1 MTLYYEQLNPY
12 AIHRLVCNKFSLPPG
27 QAMAL
32 NREVESGSY
41 LKDNL
46 FIDLNP
52 ENRWGHV
59 RYGGEVINAKVIN
72 TFGCILRY

>member
-1 MTLYYEQLNPY
+1 MRIVMRNCY
-12 AIHRLVCNKFSLPPG
+12 RLPPG

-32 NREVESGSY
+32 SHEIEGATY

-46 FIDLNP
+46 FIDINA

-59 RYGGEVINAKVIN
+59 RYGGEVINAKV
-72 TFGCILRY
+72 TGHCIFFYLC